1 MARNA
6 GIKAKLTNHSLRRMT
21 CQNLSGISPTIVI
34 QLMGQKNVNSLQNY
48 IVADDKQQQ
57 TMSNVLTMGKKKAKA
72 LAVLEEAREI
82 NEISLLNLSRS
93 RQVMLTNP

>member
-1 MARNA
+1 
-6 GIKAKLTNHSLRRMT
+6 MT

-93 RQVMLTNP
+93 HQVMLTNP